1 MKFLLLLVVALAVVW
16 AWRSNRPIRDQ
27 SEATRQPPAPPQPQ
41 DMARCAYCGVHVPKA
56 DAVAGRDGLYC
67 GTEHQQRAET

>member
-16 AWRSNRPIRDQ
+16 AWRANRPIKNKR
-27 SEATRQPPAPPQPQ
+27 TRQPATPPQPQ
-41 DMARCAYCGVHVPKA
+41 DMVRCALCGVHLPQG

-67 GTEHQQRAET
+67 SVEHQQRAEP